1 VGGLL
6 SELGGKLAERWL
18 TLLVLPGALYLC
30 VAAAARA
37 IGHSAALDVG
47 RLANSISYAAQAPQ
61 VTTVGGQ
68 AVLLAGFL
76 AGAAAVGLVAQ
87 SLGSAVER
95 VFLAAG
101 WGAWPWPFAE
111 LTERSVA
118 CRQRRWDALRAECE
132 ALRLR
137 ERAPR
142 PADRPRSRERH
153 RAVRKRERISVERP
167 ERPTWSGD
175 RIHAAAVRL
184 DREAQ
189 VNLLIIWPH
198 LWLVLSEEIRG
209 EVGRARAGLT
219 RAAVLGGWALLYLP
233 LVWWWWPAVP
243 LAATLAIVS
252 ARRLRIASDTYA
264 TLLEA
269 TVRLHLTDLA
279 DKLRIQEQPMGSPL
293 GVAVMRRLSVPASES
308 ERAL

>member
-1 VGGLL
+1 MGGLL

-18 TLLVLPGALYLC
+18 TLLVLPGALYLS
-30 VAAAARA
+30 VAAAGQAL
-37 IGHSAALDVG
+37 GHSAALDVD
-47 RLANSISYAAQAPQ
+47 RLTHVISDAAQAPQ

-68 AVLLAGFL
+68 AVLLAGVL
-76 AGAAAVGLVAQ
+76 AGAAVAGLVAQ

-95 VFLAAG
+95 VVLAAG

-111 LTERSVA
+111 LAERCVA
-118 CRQRRWDALRAECE
+118 NRQRRWDALRAEYE

-142 PADRPRSRERH
+142 PTDRPRSLERH
-153 RAVRKRERISVERP
+153 RAVRKCERISVERP

-184 DREAQ
+184 DRETH
-189 VNLLIIWPH
+189 VNLLVVWPH
-198 LWLVLSEEIRG
+198 LWLVLSEEIRA
-209 EVGRARAGLT
+209 EVGRARSGLT

-233 LVWWWWPAVP
+233 LVWWWWPAV
-243 LAATLAIVS
+243 LVAATLAMIS
-252 ARRLRIASDTYA
+252 ARRLRAASDTYA

-269 TVRLHLTDLA
+269 SARLHLTDLA
-279 DKLRIQEQPMGSPL
+279 DKLRIEEQPMGFPL
-293 GVAVMRRLSVPASES
+293 GDAVMRRLTVPTSEP
-308 ERAL
+308 EWTL